1 MRKIILIGH
10 LGKDAIV
17 REVSGKSAI
26 NFNIADSEKY
36 KDKEGVEHQKTTWF
50 DCTIWRQNPQET
62 KIAQFLKKG
71 NQVYVE
77 GIPDSEI
84 YTTESGERRIQNRVK
99 VTQVQLLSSK
109 QEPQIQ
115 NQQTSTPATP
125 PAIPQDNQE
134 FQDAVF
140 ADEKTP
146 VDDLP
151 F

>member
-1 MRKIILIGH
+1 MRKLILIGH

-17 REVSGKSAI
+17 REVSGRVAI

-36 KDKEGVEHQKTTWF
+36 KDKEGVEHQKTTWY
-50 DCTIWRQNPQET
+50 DCTIWRQNAQET

-84 YTTESGERRIQNRVK
+84 YTTDSGEKRIQNRVK
-99 VTQVQLLSSK
+99 VSQIQLLSSK
-109 QEPQIQ
+109 QDSQASNQPNQTQQ
-115 NQQTSTPATP
+115 NP
-125 PAIPQDNQE
+125 PAIPQNNQE

-140 ADEKTP
+140 VDDKTP